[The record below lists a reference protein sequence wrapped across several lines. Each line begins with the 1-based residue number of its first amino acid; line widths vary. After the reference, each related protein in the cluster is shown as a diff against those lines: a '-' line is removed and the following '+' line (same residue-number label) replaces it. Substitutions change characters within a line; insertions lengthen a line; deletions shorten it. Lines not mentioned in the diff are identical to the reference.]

1 MMRRWR
7 QVPSGRGSGRVG
19 AAWRGTGAAS
29 PWMRAAL
36 GLRIFLRP
44 LLETLSFA
52 SRSFSLC
59 VTYKKE
65 CVSYLPSACWRQSKQ
80 GLIAVLVPQFEHLR
94 GQK

>member
-52 SRSFSLC
+52 SRRC
-59 VTYKKE
+59 VTYKKNASRI
-65 CVSYLPSACWRQSKQ
+65 CLRPVGDSLMKWKWGMSSSGKKKM
-80 GLIAVLVPQFEHLR
+80 QF
-94 GQK
+94 